1 VERRYTIL
9 WVSVFITLLVLNVIV
24 IIGRDVD
31 RRAGESTPPDEDVL
45 LEGIDEVTL
54 GWWPE
59 RAKRRETGIPEPGNE
74 NPASRKPVMN
84 IPDGN
89 VAESK
94 DYPELMNEYIY
105 ELRSYLAVYF
115 RITSM
120 VNGFGKDN
128 E

>member
-1 VERRYTIL
+1 MERRYTTL
-9 WVSVFITLLVLNVIV
+9 WISVFITLLVLNIIV

-45 LEGIDEVTL
+45 LEGVDEVTL

-59 RAKRRETGIPEPGNE
+59 RVVRRETGIHEPGNG
-74 NPASRKPVMN
+74 NPARGKPAMD

-89 VAESK
+89 AAESK
-94 DYPELMNEYIY
+94 DYPELMNEYIDG
-105 ELRSYLAVYF
+105 LRSYLAVYF
-115 RITSM
+115 RITPM
-120 VNGFGKDN
+120 VNGPGKDD